1 MTETVY
7 DGLKTETDF
16 ATNTMYLIISFTK
29 SDENGSRV
37 AYAIHNTLDKV
48 GSINFADA
56 LNYAIGEAG
65 KRIDSDVDA
74 GSVAIKDIT
83 PNGELVTI
91 RFDIQKA
98 HDLIISGNMSFKNT
112 DITDIKYKDFP
123 TAVTSAIKT
132 LLTA

>member
-37 AYAIHNTLDKV
+37 SYSVYNTLDKV
-48 GSINFADA
+48 GNINFSDA

-65 KRIDSDVDA
+65 KRIDTKADTLGVDL
-74 GSVAIKDIT
+74 KDIT
-83 PNGELVTI
+83 PNGDLTNV
-91 RFDIQKA
+91 RFDIQEA
-98 HDLIISGNMSFKNT
+98 HDVIVSGNMSFKNN
-112 DITDIKYKDFP
+112 DINETKYKDFS
-123 TAVTSAIKT
+123 TAVKTAIKG
-132 LLTA
+132 LLVG